1 MLARVALLSAL
12 AIATPT
18 TLLAQYPPAAPTFP
32 TPEGYLCCNM
42 RSNGSWISDINYAEP
57 GTRVIAAGTPAKAT
71 GYGRYRVHVD
81 VGGSKQSIGNDYS
94 RNLDMGAF
102 AQRYIVSEDPKAKLA
117 AYPAKV
123 RSAITSARV
132 SPGMTKEQVIMAVG
146 YPVSSENPNLDAKMW
161 RYWLSSFAEFQVM
174 WDDTGRV
181 KEIVGDAT
189 TRNLVVAE

>member
-18 TLLAQYPPAAPTFP
+18 ALLAQYASTPTPPA
-32 TPEGYLCCNM
+32 PEGYLCCNM
-42 RSNGSWISDINYAEP
+42 RSNGSWISDINYADP
-57 GTRVIAAGTPAKAT
+57 GTRIIAAGTPTKAT

-81 VGGSKQSIGNDYS
+81 IGGARQSIGNDYS
-94 RNLDMGAF
+94 RDIDMGAF

-117 AYPAKV
+117 TYPAKV

-174 WDDTGRV
+174 WDENGRV
-181 KEIVGDAT
+181 KEIVGDPT
-189 TRNLVVAE
+189 TRNLVLAE